1 MTVKTITTRS
11 HFDNDQSPVAMIVQV
26 SGHYESSVYLIQG
39 SKSVNAKSI
48 MGMMTLGLAAGE
60 NVTVNADGADE
71 EQAIAEIEKY
81 LSAEN

>member
-26 SGHYESSVYLIQG
+26 AGHYESSVYLIQG

-48 MGMMTLGLAAGE
+48 MGMMTMFFEGGE
-60 NVTVNADGADE
+60 EITIEADGKDE
-71 EQAIAEIEKY
+71 EMAVESVAALLI
-81 LSAEN
+81 

>member
-48 MGMMTLGLAAGE
+48 MGMMTMFFEGGE
-60 NVTVNADGADE
+60 EITIEADGKDE
-71 EQAIAEIEKY
+71 EMAVESVAALLI
-81 LSAEN
+81 

>member
-48 MGMMTLGLAAGE
+48 MGMMTMFFEGGE
-60 NVTVNADGADE
+60 EITIEADGKDE
-71 EQAIAEIEKY
+71 EMAVESVAA
-81 LSAEN
+81 LLL

>member
-26 SGHYESSVYLIQG
+26 AGHYESSVYLIQG

-48 MGMMTLGLAAGE
+48 MGMMTMFFVGNE
-60 NVTVNADGADE
+60 EITIEADGKDE
-71 EQAIAEIEKY
+71 EMAVESIAALLI
-81 LSAEN
+81 

>member
-48 MGMMTLGLAAGE
+48 MGMMTMFFEGGE
-60 NVTVNADGADE
+60 EITIEADGKDE
-71 EQAIAEIEKY
+71 EMAMESVAALLI
-81 LSAEN
+81 

>member
-11 HFDNDQSPVAMIVQV
+11 HFDSDQSPVAMIVQV

-48 MGMMTLGLAAGE
+48 MGMMTMFFEGSE
-60 NVTVNADGADE
+60 EITIQADGKDE
-71 EQAIAEIEKY
+71 EMAVESVAALLI
-81 LSAEN
+81 